1 MWGIQSVGGED
12 MNLKN
17 LRVSWKI
24 FFLAFIIIA
33 VFTGLII
40 GYIVPTINGI
50 IEERTVAKLS
60 ELVDIPYGK
69 LDEYYQ
75 RYQSGEFTE
84 EEAMKE
90 AFDQIRPVRYA
101 GNEYFWIN
109 GRDGFMFMHAARPDL
124 DGQNLID
131 LEDPNGVKIFA
142 EFIEAVKEDGDG
154 TVSYM
159 WPRADSDVPLPKL
172 SYVRL
177 YEPWDMIIG
186 TGIYVDDLLAIQEGI
201 YMQVLIISSIII
213 LVSFLLVALITIPLN
228 RTLKKIIAHT
238 DQYKELNFSEE
249 IPLDQKDELGSI
261 AKAFNEVSHGLK
273 DLIVQMNNTSN
284 ELSMG
289 SNRMGDNI
297 GSLEE
302 ATNQTVDI
310 TTDISAII
318 EETTASADAVSST
331 VHEIQTAINQVAEKA
346 TEGAMTATD
355 VSGRAV
361 ELQKDAVASS
371 KRATEMYNDVKKRL
385 EIAIEQARQVEEIRN
400 LLDSIMSITEQTNL
414 LALNASIEA
423 ARAGDAG
430 RGFAVVAGEVGKL
443 AEQSSDMVGSIQT
456 TVDAV
461 MKAVNT
467 LVADANDMLHFIEE
481 QVLNDYDK
489 LSSIGDQYYKDADTF
504 NDIMGELSAISEE
517 LSSSMENI
525 AESVEQVARAS
536 KQGADGV
543 ENVLSMTQD
552 VMERSDRVKQIIDH
566 NIEMVKD
573 MESMM
578 DRFTF

>member
-1 MWGIQSVGGED
+1 